1 MFVVDVNKPV
11 VDILPFTAVPVE
23 FNAEAVVCVNPPL
36 VMLSTDSTTF
46 SNVRPDIE
54 TVTPFPRSWL
64 NAKPKEPPIDRFVAL
79 PIDCISKLEP
89 ALIVISAFAV
99 PTKPA
104 ARTEII
110 AISFFIIIYPF
121 IDKLIVYVHKLMLI
135 CIEIRN
141 IEQKCY

>member
-1 MFVVDVNKPV
+1 
-11 VDILPFTAVPVE
+11 
-23 FNAEAVVCVNPPL
+23 
-36 VMLSTDSTTF
+36 MLSATATSF
-46 SNVRPDIE
+46 PKERPDIV
-54 TVTPFPRSWL
+54 TVTPLPRSWL
-64 NAKPKEPPIDRFVAL
+64 NAKPKEPPIDRFVEL
-79 PIDCISKLEP
+79 PIDCISKFEP

-135 CIEIRN
+135 CIDIGN
-141 IEQKCY
+141 IEQKLS